1 MEQSGL
7 ENVQPNDVF
16 CRIPFIF
23 LNYGKSGYCKIT
35 GLMPYYILFDFT
47 GRISSLPLQVDHDQC
62 MCGGGVGRMH
72 SDG

>member
-1 MEQSGL
+1 
-7 ENVQPNDVF
+7 
-16 CRIPFIF
+16 
-23 LNYGKSGYCKIT
+23 
-35 GLMPYYILFDFT
+35 MPYYILFDFT